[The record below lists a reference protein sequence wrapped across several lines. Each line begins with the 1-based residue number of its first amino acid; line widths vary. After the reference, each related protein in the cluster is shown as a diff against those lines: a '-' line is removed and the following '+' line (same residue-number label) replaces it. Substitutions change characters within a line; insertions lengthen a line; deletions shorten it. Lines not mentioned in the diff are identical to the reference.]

1 MTEIPTSTRAVVL
14 EAPGPPE
21 ALQIR
26 DVPVPVPEP
35 GQVLIKVEAFGTN
48 RSELH
53 TRLGLADG
61 VTFPRCPRHRSRR
74 RLRSGPQACVVAEHP
89 AGSASMSVRSARD
102 ILIARS
108 SCDRSAHSCWSRR
121 IGGVA

>member
-61 VTFPRCPRHRSRR
+61 VTFPRVLGIEAGVDYGADLKRASWPSILPDLRR
-74 RLRSGPQACVVAEHP
+74 CLSDRP
-89 AGSASMSVRSARD
+89 A
-102 ILIARS
+102 IF
-108 SCDRSAHSCWSRR
+108 
-121 IGGVA
+121 